1 MVRTIRPMSYG
12 GPEVLDLVEAPI
24 PVPAAG
30 QVVVRV
36 KAAGVNPVDW
46 KLYSGSFHAIDDR
59 YKDEAGVR
67 PDGLPRIGLEC
78 AGVVTAVGE
87 HVSGVSAGD
96 DVIAYPVT
104 GAYADYVVA
113 NAGSL
118 ISKPDAVD
126 WPVAGALMLTGTTAV
141 HTLHAAGVQAG
152 DHVLIHGGS
161 GGVGLMAVQ
170 LAVDLG
176 AAVIATASEGNH
188 ELLSSLGATPVTY
201 GLGLI
206 DRVRAAAPEGIDAA
220 LDLIGT
226 EEALDTSLELTDKPD
241 RIASIAG
248 GPRRAEEGI
257 KVIGNQPGAD
267 LGTEVR
273 AAARPELVRKLIE
286 GRLRVIIAATY
297 PLEAAAEAH
306 RAGIGGHAPGRL
318 VLLP

>member
-1 MVRTIRPMSYG
+1 MARTIRPTSYG
-12 GPEVLDLVEAPI
+12 GPEVLDLVEVPVPI
-24 PVPAAG
+24 PAAD

-36 KAAGVNPVDW
+36 KAAGVNPIDW
-46 KLYSGSFHAIDDR
+46 KLYSGSFHAIDDS
-59 YKDEAGVR
+59 YKDEAGVSA
-67 PDGLPRIGLEC
+67 DALPRIGLEC
-78 AGVVTAVGE
+78 AGIVTAVGE
-87 HVSGVSAGD
+87 KLSGVSIGD
-96 DVIAYPVT
+96 EVIVYPVT

-113 NAGSL
+113 TTGSL
-118 ISKPDAVD
+118 ISKPNAVD
-126 WPVAGALMLTGTTAV
+126 WPVAGALMLAGTTAA
-141 HTLHAAGVQAG
+141 HTLHAAGVRPG

-176 AAVIATASEGNH
+176 ATAIATASETNH
-188 ELLSSLGATPVTY
+188 ELLRRLGATPVAY
-201 GLGLI
+201 GPGLI

-226 EEALDTSLELTDKPD
+226 EEALDTSLELVGKPD

-248 GPRRAEEGI
+248 GPRRATEGV

-273 AAARPELVRKLIE
+273 AAARPKLVEKLVK
-286 GRLRVIIAATY
+286 GRLRVIIAGTY
-297 PLEAAAEAH
+297 PLEEAAEAH
-306 RAGIGGHAPGRL
+306 RAGIGGHAPGKL